1 MYYSTYLKDST
12 YLTKINSALAEQR
25 PVGKIEDYEPMK
37 NGSQPQKDVQQ
48 VQKASAPGSKA
59 QTQTPSTGKQNAT
72 GRRYWTFLTKINK
85 RFRLCREGTLRLCSS
100 R

>member
-1 MYYSTYLKDST
+1 MYYSTYNNL
-12 YLTKINSALAEQR
+12 ALAEQR

-59 QTQTPSTGKQNAT
+59 QTQTPSTGKQDAT
-72 GRRYWTFLTKINK
+72 GRRYWTFLTKINNK